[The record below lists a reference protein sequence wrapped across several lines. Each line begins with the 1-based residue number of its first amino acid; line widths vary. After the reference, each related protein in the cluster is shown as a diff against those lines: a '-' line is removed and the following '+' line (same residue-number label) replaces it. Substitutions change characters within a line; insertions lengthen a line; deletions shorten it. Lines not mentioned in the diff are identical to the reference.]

1 MAVVESIEHA
11 SIRTDNKP
19 LRFHWR
25 LPYAG
30 ETSAIVMADQRS
42 AQSIGLPDPER
53 QIEFCKQ
60 AEDCGIDSL
69 LVDFGFAKPDPM
81 LLAAI
86 LGQAAQKIKFIL
98 AYRSGLFSPTMFVQQ
113 INTLSALI
121 KGRILLN
128 IVAGYSPEEQRAYGD
143 FLSHDERYERTEEFL
158 AICRAFWES
167 NGEVNYS
174 GKHYKIEKGSLKTPF
189 ISPDRTFPEI
199 IVGGGSSAAQQLA
212 TKQGTCWMQLADTPE
227 KIRGAGSA
235 VLDQGIEMGIR
246 VCLIA
251 RPTREEALEAAQ
263 GLIAGN
269 DYNRKL
275 TGNKDF
281 FSKTDSVSFK
291 KAYELGDAEWLTP
304 SLWTGAI
311 RMQGPTAIALV
322 GSSKEI
328 ASAILEY
335 KSIGVSQFI
344 FAGWPKL
351 EEMLFFGREVLPVIR
366 QKEAERAAEDEVRS
380 HASVMN

>member
-1 MAVVESIEHA
+1 MAVAEVLNGVSSIA
-11 SIRTDNKP
+11 ATKP

-30 ETSAIVMADQRS
+30 ETSAIAMADQRL
-42 AQSIGLPDPER
+42 AQSIGFPDPEA
-53 QIEFCKQ
+53 QAAFCLR
-60 AEDCGIDSL
+60 AEESGIDSL

-86 LGQAAQKIKFIL
+86 LGQAARRIKFIL

-121 KGRILLN
+121 NGRILLN

-158 AICRAFWES
+158 AICRAFWGKPG
-167 NGEVNYS
+167 NTDVNYL
-174 GKHYKIEKGSLKTPF
+174 GKHYHIEKGSLKTPF
-189 ISPDRTFPEI
+189 VSPDRVFPEI
-199 IVGGGSSAAQQLA
+199 IIGGGSSSAQQLA
-212 TKQGTCWMQLADTPE
+212 FQQGTCWMQLADTPK
-227 KIRGAGSA
+227 KIADKGTE
-235 VLDQGIEMGIR
+235 VLAHGVELGMR

-251 RPTREEALEAAQ
+251 RPTREEALDAAAAIVASSDH
-263 GLIAGN
+263 G
-269 DYNRKL
+269 RKL
-275 TGNKDF
+275 TNNRDF
-281 FSKTDSVSFK
+281 FAKTDSVSFRN
-291 KAYELGDAEWLTP
+291 AYQLGDTEWLTP
-304 SLWTGAI
+304 TLWAGAI

-322 GSSKEI
+322 GSREEV

-344 FAGWPKL
+344 FSGWPKVD
-351 EEMLFFGREVLPVIR
+351 EMVYFGKEVLPIIR
-366 QKEAERAAEDEVRS
+366 ANESAMSSKILSA
-380 HASVMN
+380 

>member
-1 MAVVESIEHA
+1 MAVSESLNGV
-11 SIRTDNKP
+11 SLKTVGRP

-30 ETSAIVMADQRS
+30 ETSAIAMADQS
-42 AQSIGLPDPER
+42 LAQAIGLPDPEPQAR
-53 QIEFCKQ
+53 FCQ
-60 AEDCGIDSL
+60 RAEECGIDSL

-86 LGQAAQKIKFIL
+86 LGQTAQKIKFIL

-121 KGRILLN
+121 QGRILLN

-158 AICRAFWES
+158 AICRAFWDS

-189 ISPDRTFPEI
+189 VSPHRTFPEI
-199 IVGGGSSAAQQLA
+199 IVGGGSAGARELA
-212 TKQGTCWMQLADTPE
+212 TRQGTCWMQLADTPD
-227 KIRGAGSA
+227 KIRDSSSS
-235 VLDQGIEMGIR
+235 VLAQGIEVGLR

-251 RPTREEALEAAQ
+251 RSTHDEALEAAQ
-263 GLIAGN
+263 ALIAGN

-275 TGNKDF
+275 MGSKNF
-281 FSKTDSVSFK
+281 FAKTDSVSFK
-291 KAYELGDAEWLTP
+291 KAYQLGDTEWLTP
-304 SLWTGAI
+304 SLWTGAV
-311 RMQGPTAIALV
+311 RVQGPTAIALV
-322 GSSKEI
+322 GSAQEI

-344 FAGWPKL
+344 FSGWPKL
-351 EEMLFFGREVLPVIR
+351 EEMVYFGQEVLPLIR
-366 QKEAERAAEDEVRS
+366 QREAERAAQDDVHS
-380 HASVMN
+380 PASVMD